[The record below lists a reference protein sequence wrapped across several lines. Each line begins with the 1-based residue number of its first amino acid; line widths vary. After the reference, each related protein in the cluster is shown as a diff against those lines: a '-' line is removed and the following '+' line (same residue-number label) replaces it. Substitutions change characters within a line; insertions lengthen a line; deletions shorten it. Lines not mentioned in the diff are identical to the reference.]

1 MMMIFAAMQK
11 LPFADSISDLDS
23 MELAAIIFSVLL
35 TITFIGVAVVAVL
48 CAKQQQRRRPAG
60 QRIAGTNIRMA
71 AVDPQETM
79 SANYIAGLR
88 LDDPVTI
95 TESVL

>member
-48 CAKQQQRRRPAG
+48 YAKRQQRRPAG

-71 AVDPQETM
+71 AVDPQEAM